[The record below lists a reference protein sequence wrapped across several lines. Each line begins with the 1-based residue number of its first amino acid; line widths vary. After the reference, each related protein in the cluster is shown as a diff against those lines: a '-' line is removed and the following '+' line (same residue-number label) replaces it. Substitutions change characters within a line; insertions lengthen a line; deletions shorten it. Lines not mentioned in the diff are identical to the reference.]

1 MEIEEKSPI
10 HHLYRGLVLKGVAFG
25 AQRWLA
31 TMERM
36 CERFATLM
44 MHGSSGR
51 DIGGNGLDWRVAG
64 GLFAGERGD
73 HAVSFVVAAAAPA
86 IPSTEGKRS
95 MMKLAQRMMSN
106 FCSSIGASTGHR
118 WTTLSGMNDVG
129 VRVTVHKSVDPGQP
143 SGVVLSAATSIR
155 LPVSPESVF
164 SFFRNEQ
171 TRSQVLRR
179 SGSPPPSLHLT
190 GAAPLTK
197 LFPFHLQWDVLSN
210 GNSVQEVAHI
220 SSGQHPGNCI
230 SLLRVI
236 DVCNWVIIVI
246 ISSVSGNGMRSS
258 ITLLVAPSLM
268 KLLLESINLN
278 QEGGLNALLL
288 LQARWPLLSE
298 EELWVLIPSSFF
310 WLRRR

>member
-1 MEIEEKSPI
+1 M
-10 HHLYRGLVLKGVAFG
+10 
-25 AQRWLA
+25 
-31 TMERM
+31 
-36 CERFATLM
+36 
-44 MHGSSGR
+44 
-51 DIGGNGLDWRVAG
+51 DWRVAG

-179 SGSPPPSLHLT
+179 SGSPPPPLSSSHRRRPADEALSFPPSVGRPVQRQLGAGSRPHLQRPASGELHL
-190 GAAPLTK
+190 P
-197 LFPFHLQWDVLSN
+197 P
-210 GNSVQEVAHI
+210 
-220 SSGQHPGNCI
+220 PGN
-230 SLLRVI
+230 
-236 DVCNWVIIVI
+236 
-246 ISSVSGNGMRSS
+246 
-258 ITLLVAPSLM
+258 
-268 KLLLESINLN
+268 
-278 QEGGLNALLL
+278 
-288 LQARWPLLSE
+288 
-298 EELWVLIPSSFF
+298 
-310 WLRRR
+310 

>member
-1 MEIEEKSPI
+1 M
-10 HHLYRGLVLKGVAFG
+10 
-25 AQRWLA
+25 
-31 TMERM
+31 
-36 CERFATLM
+36 
-44 MHGSSGR
+44 
-51 DIGGNGLDWRVAG
+51 DWRVAG

-179 SGSPPPSLHLT
+179 SGSPPPPSLHLT